1 MKRVSVIILNWNGLH
16 LLERCLPSVV
26 GSTYPD
32 LEIILADNAS
42 TDGGPDWVATVYP
55 SINIV
60 RHPENWGFCRGNN
73 EAVRHATGDY
83 IVFLNNDVEVT
94 PDWLQPLAERMDG
107 DEKVGAVQPKLLDR
121 ETRSLFEYAGG
132 SGGFLDGLGYP
143 FTRGRIFFTL
153 EEDVGQYDDPARIFW
168 ATGAAIMMRRSA
180 LEVVGLL
187 DVEFEF
193 HMEEIDLCWR
203 LARAGYEIRVEPA
216 SQVYHVGGASLPRG
230 STRKTYY
237 NFRNSLLMLYKN
249 IPRRHRL
256 RVFTLRLATDFAA
269 LVRMLATG
277 YFGDAAAVLRAYRD
291 YLRMAPRYRSTRPA
305 RGELGVLPPY
315 RGSIV
320 LDYFLLGRRH
330 FSDLPARRFRL
341 RDDRAGAE

>member
-1 MKRVSVIILNWNGLH
+1 LNRVSVIILNWNGLH
-16 LLERCLPSVV
+16 LLEQCLPSVV
-26 GSTYPD
+26 ASTYSD

-42 TDGGPDWVATVYP
+42 TDGGPDWVAAVYP
-55 SINIV
+55 SIRIV

-73 EAVRHATGDY
+73 EAVPHATGDY

-94 PDWLQPLAERMDG
+94 PDWLQPLVDRMDA
-107 DEKVGAVQPKLLDR
+107 DDTVGAVQPKLLDR
-121 ETRSLFEYAGG
+121 ETRRLFEYAGG
-132 SGGFLDGLGYP
+132 AGGFLDGLGYP

-153 EEDVGQYDDPARIFW
+153 EEDRGQYDDSTRIFW

-180 LEVVGLL
+180 LDVVGLL
-187 DVEFEF
+187 DEEFEF

-230 STRKTYY
+230 SVRKTYY

-249 IPRRHRL
+249 IPHGHRL
-256 RVFTLRLATDFAA
+256 RVFTLRFATDFAA
-269 LVRMLATG
+269 LARILVTG
-277 YFGDAAAVLRAYRD
+277 RLGDAGAVLRAYRD
-291 YLRMAPRYRSTRPA
+291 YLRMAPRYRARRPV
-305 RGELGVLPPY
+305 RSESGVLPPY

-320 LDYFLLGRRH
+320 LDYFLLGRKR

-341 RDDRAGAE
+341 GGDRARAG